1 MDLSI
6 LKQNLEA
13 SGYDVAEFDTKEDAT
28 AYLNEQI
35 DGQSVAFGGSVT
47 IQQMGLYEALASHNE
62 VLWHWAVPEGKTAPQ
77 VLAEARTTDVYIS
90 SVNGVAESGEIINI
104 DGNGNRVAGIMY
116 GHKKVYLLISENKV
130 AKDYESALFRARNI
144 AAPLN
149 AVRLGK
155 KTPCAVKGDR
165 CYNCSS
171 PDRICNELSV
181 LWKKPYGCAYEVILI
196 HGNLGY

>member
-1 MDLSI
+1 M
-6 LKQNLEA
+6 
-13 SGYDVAEFDTKEDAT
+13 
-28 AYLNEQI
+28 
-35 DGQSVAFGGSVT
+35 
-47 IQQMGLYEALASHNE
+47 AL
-62 VLWHWAVPEGKTAPQ
+62 
-77 VLAEARTTDVYIS
+77 DVYIS

-196 HGNLGY
+196 HDNLGY

>member
-13 SGYDVAEFDTKEDAT
+13 AGYDVAEFDTKEDAT
-28 AYLNEQI
+28 AYLSEQI

-104 DGNGNRVAGIMY
+104 DGNGNRVA
-116 GHKKVYLLISENKV
+116 
-130 AKDYESALFRARNI
+130 
-144 AAPLN
+144 
-149 AVRLGK
+149 
-155 KTPCAVKGDR
+155 C
-165 CYNCSS
+165 
-171 PDRICNELSV
+171 
-181 LWKKPYGCAYEVILI
+181 LI
-196 HGNLGY
+196 HGPKHIIIVAGMNKVVSDVEAGYARVRDIATPANTKRLNKNTPCFHTGRCGDCLSPECICNQVVITRRSGHPGRIKVFLVAEDLGY